1 MELEIIR
8 RVIIGIMLSI
18 QSYWDIK
25 DRAIPTSVSI
35 LGGVFGLLFSI
46 YEERELVHLLAAF
59 VPGILCLFF
68 CKISK
73 EAVGYGDAIVFLVLG
88 LFYSLEG
95 IVSIC
100 MAAYSVAGI
109 LALIL
114 LVFFHKNKNYEI
126 PFIPFVWIGW
136 GVEFLLLLGAV
147 YV

>member
-1 MELEIIR
+1 MR
-8 RVIIGIMLSI
+8 RVIIGIVLSI

-25 DRAIPTSVSI
+25 DKEIPTSVSLIGGI
-35 LGGVFGLLFSI
+35 LGLLLCM
-46 YEERELVHLLAAF
+46 YEEREFVHLLVAF
-59 VPGILCLFF
+59 IPGILCLIF

-73 EAVGYGDAIVFLVLG
+73 EAIGYGDAIVFLVLG
-88 LFYSLEG
+88 VFYSLER

-100 MAAYSVAGI
+100 MVAYSVAGI

-114 LVFFHKNKNYEI
+114 LIFFHKNKNYEI

-136 GVEFLLLLGAV
+136 GVEFLFLLGEV